1 MRLRLSIVGRL
12 RASWGRESD
21 RRHGTNGSIIACLV
35 LALAVS
41 VPALGCGERTAEP
54 GTEEELLTEEADR
67 QADSDSLEVDRID
80 DERSVER
87 RLADASLAT
96 RVRLALV
103 DANALR
109 PFDFEAVAVNGRVLL
124 RGEVETRAEREQA
137 ERVAQGVTGVRDVIN
152 EVTSVEEPLA
162 ETSDSSRDSLLALME
177 DASEPRTRDADAA
190 ESEDTTTSGETS
202 QQTES
207 TTQSTDDASEEVYH
221 TVRSGDSLW
230 EIARSY
236 SVSID
241 QIMQLNDL
249 QSNRINPGRRLRI
262 E

>member
-21 RRHGTNGSIIACLV
+21 RRHGIHGSVIACVIFV
-35 LALAVS
+35 LGAS
-41 VPALGCGERTAEP
+41 VPALGCGERTAGP
-54 GTEEELLTEEADR
+54 DTEEELLVEEADR
-67 QADSDSLEVDRID
+67 QAGADSVEVDVLD

-87 RLADASLAT
+87 RLDDASLAT
-96 RVRLALV
+96 KVRLALV
-103 DANALR
+103 EADALR

-137 ERVAQGVTGVRDVIN
+137 EQVAQGVTGVRDVIN
-152 EVTSVEEPLA
+152 EVTSIEEPLA

-177 DASEPRTRDADAA
+177 NASEPRTRDADSA
-190 ESEDTTTSGETS
+190 ESEDTTTSEDTS

-207 TTQSTDDASEEVYH
+207 TTQSTDDTSEEVYH

-241 QIMQLNDL
+241 QIVQLNDL